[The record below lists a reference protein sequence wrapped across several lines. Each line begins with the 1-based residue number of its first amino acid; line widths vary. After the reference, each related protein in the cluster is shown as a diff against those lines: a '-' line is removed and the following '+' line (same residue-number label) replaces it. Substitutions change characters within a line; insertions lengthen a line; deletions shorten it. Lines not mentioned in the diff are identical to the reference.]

1 MHNGGHKLFMG
12 DAGSLTLGYIIS
24 LLVIHLS
31 MADTKNGERMNTDM
45 ILAFSTLIVPLFDVV
60 RVVVHRLRE
69 KKNPFLPDQN
79 HFHHKLLRT
88 GIRVR
93 TVMVTILCVSL
104 FFIGFNWI
112 LAEKIETVWLLITD
126 IVLWTSMQLCIN
138 YAIRL
143 HTKKKLLNLS

>member
-1 MHNGGHKLFMG
+1 
-12 DAGSLTLGYIIS
+12 
-24 LLVIHLS
+24 
-31 MADTKNGERMNTDM
+31 MNTDM

-88 GIRVR
+88 GMRVR

-104 FFIGFNWI
+104 FFIGFDRFHTKGKDFGNF
-112 LAEKIETVWLLITD
+112 LIAFIFEYQPENLPALPRQSID
-126 IVLWTSMQLCIN
+126 GPDELCIHFF
-138 YAIRL
+138 L
-143 HTKKKLLNLS
+143 

>member
-1 MHNGGHKLFMG
+1 
-12 DAGSLTLGYIIS
+12 
-24 LLVIHLS
+24 
-31 MADTKNGERMNTDM
+31 MNTDM

-104 FFIGFNWI
+104 FLLDLIGYWQKRSKRFGYSLRISFYGRQCNY
-112 LAEKIETVWLLITD
+112 VLIT
-126 IVLWTSMQLCIN
+126 LSACIRKRN
-138 YAIRL
+138 Y
-143 HTKKKLLNLS
+143 

>member
-1 MHNGGHKLFMG
+1 MG

-88 GIRVR
+88 
-93 TVMVTILCVSL
+93 
-104 FFIGFNWI
+104 
-112 LAEKIETVWLLITD
+112 
-126 IVLWTSMQLCIN
+126 
-138 YAIRL
+138 
-143 HTKKKLLNLS
+143 